1 MEGYSTAV
9 EEHGPQR
16 AVLLAAA
23 AAELLRVHALLG
35 EHAVALGYVDK
46 LLKALQAH
54 VPPAEGAPLG
64 SKCVRYAD

>member
-1 MEGYSTAV
+1 MEAHAP
-9 EEHGPQR
+9 ER

-46 LLKALQAH
+46 LLKVLQAH
-54 VPPAEGAPLG
+54 VPPAEGARLIKFCEAGWLG
-64 SKCVRYAD
+64 LTM